1 MKQKKGFLSILLGT
15 SGASL
20 LRNLLAGK
28 RAKHSNIPE
37 RRVMGAVKGTITQ
50 MKARSLIM
58 YHLLPNFEM

>member
-37 RRVMGAVKGTITQ
+37 RRVMGAVKGTIT
-50 MKARSLIM
+50 ADEGTIS
-58 YHLLPNFEM
+58 NNVSSFT